1 MDRVQDTLKA
11 SEKAIHKYRVRPTTP
26 VSYQIARRIPLSL
39 GAMLGLAL
47 IDIGGFY
54 NGVNMLTDD
63 NIIVKLII
71 IAAFTVG
78 FEIAPG
84 FLGYG
89 MDLWIYK
96 VSKKNL
102 YKYIIIFS
110 SVSFGIGF
118 IANCFLRIQGYLDL
132 LNSKKDKIGICF
144 IITMILLPLVT
155 SFISLV
161 IGLLSFDPLVMKL
174 IRLYE
179 RRAKLSTHKIQ
190 LEGKLKVYEL
200 STEGEKIKERINDI
214 VEKAEERKK
223 YLNDIEKELGKY
235 AISLVYKDEYIDI

>member
-1 MDRVQDTLKA
+1 M
-11 SEKAIHKYRVRPTTP
+11 
-26 VSYQIARRIPLSL
+26 
-39 GAMLGLAL
+39 
-47 IDIGGFY
+47 
-54 NGVNMLTDD
+54 
-63 NIIVKLII
+63 
-71 IAAFTVG
+71 
-78 FEIAPG
+78 
-84 FLGYG
+84 
-89 MDLWIYK
+89 
-96 VSKKNL
+96 
-102 YKYIIIFS
+102 
-110 SVSFGIGF
+110 
-118 IANCFLRIQGYLDL
+118 DL